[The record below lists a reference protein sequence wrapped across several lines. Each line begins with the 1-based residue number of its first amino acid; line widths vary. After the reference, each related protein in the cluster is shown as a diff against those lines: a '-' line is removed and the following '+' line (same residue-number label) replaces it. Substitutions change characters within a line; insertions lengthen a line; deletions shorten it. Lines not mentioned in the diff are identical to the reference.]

1 VAVPWWKSGVVYQI
15 YPRSFADA
23 DGDGVGDLEGLRA
36 RLEHLRRLGVDAV
49 WLSPIYRSPMA
60 DFGYDVA
67 DHCDVDPLFGTLED
81 WDALAAEARRLGLR
95 LILDYVPN
103 HTSIE
108 HPWFTASRAG
118 GDHRDWYLWRDGRP
132 GVPPTNWRSV
142 FGGSAWTWDEAAGAW
157 YYHAYLPQQPDLNWR
172 NPAVQDAM
180 LDVLRFWAGRGAD
193 GFRIDALRQLVKDD
207 RLRDNPPDPGWREGG
222 NPYDALVPEF
232 TTDRPEVLDHVRRMR
247 EAVGPERALIG
258 ELYLPV
264 ERLVRYYGAGLDLPA
279 NFHLI
284 SMPWEAE
291 AIGRFAAAYEAA
303 LPPGAWPN
311 WVLGN
316 HDRPRLA
323 SRLGP
328 EQARVAAV
336 LLLTLRGTPTVY
348 YGDELGLPD
357 VPVPP
362 ERVRDPWERRVP
374 GQGLGRDPVRTPMP
388 WDGGPNAGF
397 CPPGRE
403 PWLPLVPDA
412 AARSVAAQRDDPGS
426 LLSLYRRLLAL
437 RRAEPA
443 LALGTWRLLRAD
455 GGVLAY
461 AREHAARRVTVALN
475 LTGEEAAAGVAAAGE
490 VLLATSP
497 RAGRVGGELRLAGH
511 EAVVVAG

>member
-1 VAVPWWKSGVVYQI
+1 MTPPWW
-15 YPRSFADA
+15 
-23 DGDGVGDLEGLRA
+23 
-36 RLEHLRRLGVDAV
+36 
-49 WLSPIYRSPMA
+49 
-60 DFGYDVA
+60 
-67 DHCDVDPLFGTLED
+67 
-81 WDALAAEARRLGLR
+81 
-95 LILDYVPN
+95 
-103 HTSIE
+103 
-108 HPWFTASRAG
+108 RAG
-118 GDHRDWYLWRDGRP
+118 GDHRDWYQWRDGRP
-132 GVPPTNWRSV
+132 DVPPTNWRSV
-142 FGGSAWTWDEAAGAW
+142 FGGSAWTWDDAAGAW

-426 LLSLYRRLLAL
+426 LLSLYRRLLAV

-443 LALGTWRLLRAD
+443 LALGAWRLLRAED
-455 GGVLAY
+455 GVLAY
-461 AREHAARRVTVALN
+461 AREHAERCVTVALN
-475 LTGEEAAAGVAAAGE
+475 LTGEEAAAGIAPAGE